1 MEAYDPTTEQMMQ
14 KFYCTLSQKD
24 KRRYAA
30 IEALKLGHGGI
41 VYMSQVLGCHR
52 TTITEGIQ
60 ELHNLPNDPSYDPR
74 LRQPGGGRKRYDETH
89 PDIDT
94 HFLEVLQN
102 DTAGDPMDE
111 QIRWTHLTPQE
122 IATRLADTHQ
132 IQVSVTVIK
141 KLLKKHNYRRRK
153 AQKKTA

>member
-1 MEAYDPTTEQMMQ
+1 MKPYDLPTEQMMQ
-14 KFYCTLSQKD
+14 KFYRSLSEKD

-60 ELHNLPNDPSYDPR
+60 EVHSLPDAPSYDPR
-74 LRQPGGGRKRYDETH
+74 LRQPGGGRKRYDETY
-89 PDIDT
+89 PGIDAP
-94 HFLEVLQN
+94 FLEVLQN

-111 QIRWTHLTPQE
+111 QIRWTHLTPHQ
-122 IATRLADTHQ
+122 IATRLADIHQ
-132 IQVSVTVIK
+132 ISVSVTVIK

-153 AQKKTA
+153 A